1 MDDIER
7 ISVGVAYIGG
17 IVSRIVFQSCAGRNV
32 VTGTSGH
39 CGLVEFIDL
48 IFVFGREAPVN
59 GCWIRLP
66 LLYPEE
72 CLLAVTKSP
81 QIGLTVFALV
91 RHEEFDIKRL
101 QGRLI
106 ERQPPFDIADSENN
120 VVEHRLP
127 SKHECFNGLF
137 AVGYSMD
144 LKRWYVHALSP
155 DGRDLFNSNIWRRRA
170 ASTTPS
176 GVRKFKHP
184 CASLSPT
191 RPTMTRPAGF
201 SESVTLQRSV
211 SSCLCQ

>member
-1 MDDIER
+1 MDDLER
-7 ISVGVAYIGG
+7 IPVGVEYIGG

-32 VTGTSGH
+32 VPGTSGH

-48 IFVFGREAPVN
+48 VFIFGHETPVN

-72 CLLAVTKSP
+72 RLLAVAKSP
-81 QIGLTVFALV
+81 QIGMTVFALV

-101 QGRLI
+101 QGGLI
-106 ERQPPFDIADSENN
+106 KRQRPLDIADSENN

-144 LKRWYVHALSP
+144 RKRRYVHASALTAWTSSIP
-155 DGRDLFNSNIWRRRA
+155 IFGAAAPPPPPPRALGNSSI
-170 ASTTPS
+170 
-176 GVRKFKHP
+176 
-184 CASLSPT
+184 
-191 RPTMTRPAGF
+191 
-201 SESVTLQRSV
+201 QRV
-211 SSCLCQ
+211 VIVEHAPR

>member
-1 MDDIER
+1 MDDLER
-7 ISVGVAYIGG
+7 IPVGVEYIGG

-32 VTGTSGH
+32 VPGTSGH

-48 IFVFGREAPVN
+48 VFIFGHETPVN

-81 QIGLTVFALV
+81 QIGMTVFALV

-106 ERQPPFDIADSENN
+106 ERQRLFDIADSENN

-127 SKHECFNGLF
+127 SKHEYGLF
-137 AVGYSMD
+137 AVAYMPSALTAWTSSIPIFGAAAPPPS
-144 LKRWYVHALSP
+144 LPRALEIQASQRAVCAEYVP
-155 DGRDLFNSNIWRRRA
+155 
-170 ASTTPS
+170 
-176 GVRKFKHP
+176 
-184 CASLSPT
+184 
-191 RPTMTRPAGF
+191 
-201 SESVTLQRSV
+201 
-211 SSCLCQ
+211 